1 MAPLENGGFQPSVWA
16 GERSRPVDSL
26 MRALLYIAQQ
36 VGRPLSEADVRRLAA
51 VPAAGLDE
59 QAFLTAGARLGL
71 QTEAVDLAMHGL
83 DEIALPFALVS
94 SGIVSS
100 GIVSSGMVAAAG
112 RTTGPPAHVVI
123 AGRAARWVVLDVVEG
138 RLWQLSTEEVMALG
152 TRALVMRE
160 KRADERRETW
170 YAPLWAS
177 VRPVLLKLG
186 AASFAINLLG
196 LATPLFMMVVLNRVI
211 GREPAA
217 GAASIMT
224 VLCFGMLLA
233 YALDFILRTARGWLS
248 ARTGA
253 RLDTLMSAEVLHHLV
268 QLPYRH
274 FERTPSGVIA
284 ERLRQ
289 LDVLRNFFTGQMPV
303 LAIDLVFV
311 AMFLAATFAISA
323 LLGLV
328 ATLAI
333 PVLVGVSL
341 ATHRAQRRLADDS
354 FQALAA
360 KSSTLTET
368 VSNAA
373 TIKAL
378 GLEAE
383 VEKRWQARVEQSA
396 WTSFR
401 ANNLANIAASASGSL
416 QLVALLAIVTIG
428 VHEVVERQLTVGA
441 LIAANMLAARALQP
455 MRQLVSAWH
464 QLQGVGAA
472 FKRIDALMSEATESP
487 PGELAPMP
495 PFAGEVVFER
505 VSYRAEEQAPAILRQ
520 VDLAMAA
527 GEIIGI
533 VGPSGSGKTTI
544 ANLLQGLFRPTDGRV
559 LIDGT
564 DIAHISPAQLR
575 AQIGCVPQEVQLF
588 TGSVRENIAM
598 GVTDKD
604 PGRVVAVAKFVGAH
618 DFIQR
623 LPQGYNTVL
632 GERGRGL
639 SMGQRQLL
647 CIARALIRNPRILI
661 LDEATSALDP
671 ATEEQ
676 LLRQLKANTRGRTV
690 IMITHRLAP
699 LAIADRVALVM
710 DGRIERIGPPT
721 EVMAY
726 ARIRMAEAS
735 RGQGRSES
743 AAGAAAHSVARAMLA

>member
-1 MAPLENGGFQPSVWA
+1 MAPLENGGFQQSVWD
-16 GERSRPVDSL
+16 GERRQPVDSL

-36 VGRPLSEADVRRLAA
+36 IGRPVGEADIRRLA
-51 VPAAGLDE
+51 VLPLSGLDE
-59 QAFLTAGARLGL
+59 STFLTAGKRLGL
-71 QTEAVDLAMHGL
+71 EAYAVDLAGHDNGGRL
-83 DEIALPFALVS
+83 DDLPMPFALVGAPDQPAYVVVAG
-94 SGIVSS
+94 SG
-100 GIVSSGMVAAAG
+100 GQW
-112 RTTGPPAHVVI
+112 T
-123 AGRAARWVVLDVVEG
+123 VLDVVEG
-138 RLWQLSTEEVMALG
+138 RVWRLATDEVMALG
-152 TRALVMRE
+152 VRALVLRE
-160 KRADERRETW
+160 TAAHERRQEW
-170 YAPLWAS
+170 YAPLWVR
-177 VRPVLLKLG
+177 VRPVVLKL
-186 AASFAINLLG
+186 AAMSFVINLLG
-196 LATPLFMMVVLNRVI
+196 LATPLFMMLVFNAVI
-211 GREPAA
+211 GRDGRMDAA
-217 GAASIMT
+217 ATMT
-224 VLCFGMLLA
+224 MLCVGMAIA
-233 YALDFILRTARGWLS
+233 YGLDFALRVARGWLS

-253 RLDTLMSAEVLHHLV
+253 RLDTMMSGEVLHHLV

-289 LDVLRNFFTGQMPV
+289 LDVLRGFLTGQMPV
-303 LAIDLVFV
+303 LAIDIAFV
-311 AMFLAATFAISA
+311 ALFLAATFAISTTLGIVTA
-323 LLGLV
+323 LAL
-328 ATLAI
+328 
-333 PVLVGVSL
+333 PVVIGVSL
-341 ATHRAQRRLADDS
+341 ATHRSQRRLADEN

-368 VSNAA
+368 VANAA

-401 ANNLANIAASASGSL
+401 ASNLANIAASASGAL
-416 QLVALLAIVTIG
+416 QLMAALAIVAIG
-428 VHEVVERQLTVGA
+428 VHEILDHRLTVGA
-441 LIAANMLAARALQP
+441 LIAVNMLAARALQP
-455 MRQLVSAWH
+455 MRQLVVAWQ
-464 QLQGVGAA
+464 QLQAVAAA
-472 FKRIDALMSEATESP
+472 FRRIDGLMREAVESP
-487 PGELAPMP
+487 AGVLAPMP
-495 PFAGEVVFER
+495 PLAGDITFER
-505 VSYRAEEQAPAILRQ
+505 VTYRPDDHVPAVLQ
-520 VDLAMAA
+520 DADLDIAA
-527 GEIIGI
+527 GEILGI

-544 ANLLQGLFRPTDGRV
+544 ANLVQGLFKPSGGRV
-559 LIDGT
+559 LVDGT

-575 AQIGCVPQEVQLF
+575 AQIGCVPQELQLF

-598 GVTDKD
+598 GVANKD

-623 LPQGYNTVL
+623 LPEGYNTVL
-632 GERGRGL
+632 GERGQGL

-699 LAIADRVALVM
+699 LAIADRVALLM
-710 DGRIERIGPPT
+710 DGRIERVGPPT

-735 RGQGRSES
+735 RGRG
-743 AAGAAAHSVARAMLA
+743 AAGPAAQTVSRAMLI